1 MLKRVVILRR
11 DGIETIVSFP
21 VYFQVL
27 DMEKIIGFELSF
39 IKHMKNGEL
48 YLRQG
53 DAIC

>member
-21 VYFQVL
+21 VHLQVW

-39 IKHMKNGEL
+39 IKYMKNGEL
-48 YLRQG
+48 YLKQG
-53 DAIC
+53 EALC